1 MINMRKEQSSA
12 FWNFIKNFLTSSW
25 LSCQEV
31 DKKTKL
37 EEMKANPA
45 YQHIKVMG
53 AGEKNHRGRRGA
65 VVDIWDHTVKYTGQI
80 LRSHGN
86 CEVYG
91 TES

>member
-12 FWNFIKNFLTSSW
+12 FWNFVKNFLTSSW

-65 VVDIWDHTVKYTGQI
+65 VVDIWDHMGTVKYT
-80 LRSHGN
+80 LRDR
-86 CEVYG
+86 VL
-91 TES
+91 